1 MNCIAVIS
9 FFFFPLVGKKHNNHI
24 VKTMLN
30 VYNYDLNI
38 MDAIE
43 NPRIHHQ
50 LMPHVVD
57 IEAGYPASEIAYL
70 RSVGHNVTI
79 FDRALAKAEIQA
91 VMRQADGFVYASSD
105 TRKHG
110 IAAGY

>member
-1 MNCIAVIS
+1 
-9 FFFFPLVGKKHNNHI
+9 
-24 VKTMLN
+24 MLN

-57 IEAGYPASEIAYL
+57 IEAGYPAGEIEFL

-79 FDRALAKAEIQA
+79 FNRAEAKAEIQA
-91 VMRQADGFVYASSD
+91 VMRQEDGYVYASSD